1 MIFFRRRNKKI
12 RVGNRIGVLTSGG
25 DCPGMNAA
33 LRGIIMAAY
42 AVGIKVWA
50 IKNGYQ
56 GLVDGNHLYY
66 DRFGNIYRESDSKY
80 YAIDG
85 KRDFISDFER
95 AVQIYDHIAF
105 GKMTYSGK
113 FLPDERGFP
122 FLEPTSIEGLK
133 LELSPSLYLLG
144 REIADDLISRG
155 GTLID
160 SSRCDSF
167 KTPAGFNEA
176 LSTLRE
182 HQIQGVIVLG
192 GDGSMRGALKLNA
205 HLPTVGIPSSI
216 DNDVWGTEMAL
227 GVDTAINTIVES
239 CDKISDTAASHH
251 RTFVVEVMGRDC
263 GYLAVTSCLA
273 AGADA
278 VVFRERI
285 ISEEGI
291 VDEICQHIL
300 AEYRLDRKKTKFLII
315 LSENTNLS
323 AEKMN
328 EAIQIRLKPD
338 LPEFTLRL
346 TTLGH
351 VVRGGSP
358 TAFDRL
364 LGVRFGYASVQ
375 LLLSGESGVMIGWK
389 GKGQSIK
396 PLSFDQDLTR
406 ASLEVVSRQSKTL
419 KDKKI
424 TLTQLFAMHQEMMR
438 YRLNI

>member
-12 RVGNRIGVLTSGG
+12 RVGDRIGVLTSGG

-33 LRGIIMAAY
+33 LRGIIMAGHA
-42 AVGIKVWA
+42 AGLEVLG

-56 GLVDGNHLYY
+56 GLIDGNHLYY
-66 DRFGNIYRESDSKY
+66 DHFGNIYREIDHKY
-80 YAIDG
+80 YAMDG
-85 KRDFISDFER
+85 RRDFISDLGQ
-95 AVQIYDHIAF
+95 AVQTYDHVAF
-105 GKMTYSGK
+105 RKMSYLDK
-113 FLPDERGFP
+113 FLPDERGFL
-122 FLEPTSIEGLK
+122 FLKPALMEGLK
-133 LELSPSLYLLG
+133 LEISLSLYPLG
-144 REIADDLISRG
+144 REIADELISRG
-155 GTLID
+155 GTLLD
-160 SSRCDSF
+160 SSRCDTF
-167 KTPAGFNEA
+167 KTPAGFNKA

-192 GDGSMRGALKLNA
+192 GDGSMRGALKLND

-227 GVDTAINTIVES
+227 GVDTAVNTIVES

-263 GYLAVTSCLA
+263 GYLAVISCLA

-278 VVFRERI
+278 VVFRERNV
-285 ISEEGI
+285 SEESI
-291 VDEICQHIL
+291 INEICRHIL

-315 LSENTNLS
+315 LSENTKLS
-323 AEKMN
+323 GEELN
-328 EAIQIRLKPD
+328 SAIQSRLNPD

-375 LLLSGESGVMIGWK
+375 LLLNGESGVMIGWK
-389 GKGQSIK
+389 GKGESVK

-406 ASLEVVSRQSKTL
+406 ASLKTVSRQSKTL
-419 KDKKI
+419 KDKKA
-424 TLTQLFAMHQEMMR
+424 TLTQLFAIHQEMMC
-438 YRLNI
+438 YKLNI